1 MIIVSSSTCRTGS
14 VVVVIILQQVLT
26 FKTLT
31 ARFVVEI
38 LLATVVRNVST
49 VLLYLSPGVD
59 LVPPDLPEGMI
70 VQALKRRKVD
80 DALGLGLDEA
90 SRILHHFGLL

>member
-1 MIIVSSSTCRTGS
+1 M
-14 VVVVIILQQVLT
+14 VVENILQQVLT

-31 ARFVVEI
+31 ARLVVEI

-49 VLLYLSPGVD
+49 VLLYLSPWVD

-80 DALGLGLDEA
+80 DAFGLGLDEP